1 MASACGGTSS
11 RLVKYSLVV
20 SVWVAACHL
29 NPAQKLFP
37 RHFKMVIKN
46 QTIEKFL
53 EELSSKAPTP
63 GGGAVAAVV
72 GAMAAA
78 LVEMVASLSL
88 SKDKEEKFREIGKK
102 ADKLRKELLSMADE
116 DCQVFEK
123 VMKAYRLPKESNKQQ
138 ETRNKEIQETLK
150 KAAETPLKTA
160 RKSVA
165 VLKMASFCVQK
176 GNQNAVSDARVGI
189 ELATAAVYSA
199 LENVRINLESIKDE
213 KFCQKM
219 KSEMEKILGCEDL
232 KTG

>member
-1 MASACGGTSS
+1 ME
-11 RLVKYSLVV
+11 
-20 SVWVAACHL
+20 
-29 NPAQKLFP
+29 
-37 RHFKMVIKN
+37 IKN

-53 EELSSKAPTP
+53 DELSSKAPTP
-63 GGGAVAAVV
+63 GGGATAALA

-78 LVEMVASLSL
+78 LVSMVAKLGMA
-88 SKDKEEKFREIGKK
+88 KNEDFKEIEEKAEKFR
-102 ADKLRKELLSMADE
+102 KEFLSMANE
-116 DCQVFEK
+116 DCQVFER